1 LRPSEER
8 YRAPGKLA
16 RNLLHASPMF
26 EDTAHR
32 EQPYTVRLEGSDLS
46 IRDLMEVRFTFLRLL
61 EQRIGA
67 PTHVV
72 KCYRAW
78 ASQLE
83 SGSGALTQAQVA
95 LARAW
100 REAWDHATEQAAPL
114 LSNPRTTEFQFELL
128 R

>member
-1 LRPSEER
+1 MAL
-8 YRAPGKLA
+8 LA
-16 RNLLHASPMF
+16 SWLATFLHASPMF

-32 EQPYTVRLEGSDLS
+32 EQPYTVRLEGNDLS

-67 PTHVV
+67 PTLVV

-83 SGSGALTQAQVA
+83 SGSDALTETQVS

-100 REAWDHATEQAAPL
+100 RDAWDHATELAAPL
-114 LSNPRTTEFQFELL
+114 LSNPRTTEFQFELF